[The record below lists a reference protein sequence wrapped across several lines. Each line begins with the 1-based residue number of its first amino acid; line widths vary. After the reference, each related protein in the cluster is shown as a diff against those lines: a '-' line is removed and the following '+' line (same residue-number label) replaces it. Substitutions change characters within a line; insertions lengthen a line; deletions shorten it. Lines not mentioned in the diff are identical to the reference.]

1 MTSDIQT
8 NKTKTALVLEIQ
20 RMSTEDGP
28 GLRTT
33 VFFKGCSLK
42 CAWCHNPES
51 ISMLPQIH
59 WIGSRCIGCR
69 TCLETCPHNALSL
82 TLDGI
87 IINRKMCD
95 GCGLCVEECPS
106 TALELLGDTW
116 QLAELVKEVLKDR
129 VYFEKSDGGITVSG
143 GEPTM
148 QADFA
153 STFLQQV
160 RAQGVKTALDTCG
173 LCKSRALDKLLP
185 HVNLVLFDLKEIDPL
200 KHLDFAGSDNHLIL
214 ENLMHVADYID
225 THLYPEGLWI
235 RTPLIPGATDT
246 DKNINGIG
254 AWIKTHLDHKVKRW
268 ELCAFNNLCRD
279 KYARLGLAWRFEDAE
294 LLEENHIQHL
304 VSVARN
310 SGVDPDIVHWSGTTR
325 LQDSELETAPA
336 KETLKVVT

>member
-1 MTSDIQT
+1 MSNSATVEHI
-8 NKTKTALVLEIQ
+8 KEGLVLEIQ

-51 ISMLPQIH
+51 ISTYPQIH

-69 TCLETCPHNALSL
+69 TCLETCSHNALSL

-87 IINRKMCD
+87 LINRDVCD

-106 TALELLGDTW
+106 TALELLGEAWRLED
-116 QLAELVKEVLKDR
+116 LAKEVLKDR
-129 VYFEKSDGGITVSG
+129 VYFEKSDGGLTVSG

-148 QADFA
+148 QADFTA
-153 STFLQQV
+153 AFLQQV

-185 HVNLVLFDLKEIDPL
+185 HANLVLFDLKVINPRR
-200 KHLDFAGSDNHLIL
+200 HLDFTGSDNRLIL

-246 DKNINGIG
+246 DENINGIG

-279 KYARLGLAWRFEDAE
+279 KYARLGLNWQFEHAE
-294 LLEENHIQHL
+294 LLEKNHIQHL

-310 SGVDPDIVHWSGTTR
+310 YGVDPDIVHWSGSLKFDT
-325 LQDSELETAPA
+325 SEA
-336 KETLKVVT
+336 KEESKGAGLKIVP